1 MQRRKLLIGLG
12 AVTAGGI
19 AALGTGALSSS
30 EVDRNLTAEVV
41 GDGGAYITLEATSK
55 YAEISEG
62 GQLFL
67 HFDDETEDAGDGV
80 GSGLNQ
86 DSVNRFDG
94 VFEISAKTGSNP
106 DLDVWLSDT
115 HDRLRFYWTGS
126 GDYASGGNPRQ
137 INSDGTQSVSVG
149 VEIDL
154 EDYEQQGEIFTG
166 EDDFTIHAETV

>member
-1 MQRRKLLIGLG
+1 MKRRKLLIGLG

-41 GDGGAYITLEATSK
+41 GDGSAYLTLEATSN
-55 YAEISEG
+55 YAEISDG

-67 HFDDETEDAGDGV
+67 HFDEHTDGAGDGT
-80 GSGLNQ
+80 GMGLNQ

-94 VFEISAKTGSNP
+94 VFELSARTGDVP
-106 DLDVWLSDT
+106 DLEIWFEDSLAK
-115 HDRLRFYWTGS
+115 LRFYWSDS
-126 GDYASGGNPRQ
+126 GAYADSTNKRQ
-137 INSDGTQSVSVG
+137 INSDGSQSLSIG

-154 EDYEQQGEIFTG
+154 EDYEQTGDIFTG
-166 EDDFTIHAETV
+166 EDDFTIHAESV